1 MTTIDII
8 PPVVALI
15 VSIIISITL
24 FFFSDK
30 LLSKII
36 SHVNLR
42 RILLLFIKGPLLV
55 IILGYSILYSSNY
68 IFNQV
73 PSLLPSILHPDV
85 LSVILQLSILVSILR
100 ISSSSIESLSS
111 AIDLENNI
119 RQVITYC
126 LYAIGIII
134 FIYIL
139 LSSPLF
145 PSISST
151 MWSGINFITGLILTY
166 VTVYVLDLFIQR
178 YIQIF
183 VNREPRL
190 RTTYTFLRRVLLAV
204 VGILGVAISTFS
216 SFPSTSGLISSLFVA
231 AGFTSIV
238 IGLAAQSSLSNL
250 VAGMIVAIAQ
260 PFKIGE
266 AVVFRNDFCYIE
278 DIKLIHTILRTW
290 DNRRLMVPNALFQ
303 SEVVINYSAEDP
315 TMLVPILFQISYESD
330 VDKAMEIMKNSAL
343 NHPDCLPTETI
354 PNVVIMGYADSGVDL
369 RVLSR
374 AKDQPTAIKMTRE
387 LFYIIKK
394 EFDNNSI
401 DIPYPH
407 RHIVLDDSA
416 EQVIKRVIDNNEK
429 D

>member
-1 MTTIDII
+1 
-8 PPVVALI
+8 
-15 VSIIISITL
+15 
-24 FFFSDK
+24 
-30 LLSKII
+30 
-36 SHVNLR
+36 
-42 RILLLFIKGPLLV
+42 
-55 IILGYSILYSSNY
+55 
-68 IFNQV
+68 
-73 PSLLPSILHPDV
+73 
-85 LSVILQLSILVSILR
+85 
-100 ISSSSIESLSS
+100 SSIESLSS

-416 EQVIKRVIDNNEK
+416 EQAIKRVIDNNEK